1 MPQSLQRGLWVAL
14 ILALHVLGLWAFQTG
29 LVERVVG
36 RAEELV
42 TPVMLIAAQVP
53 SASPEKSSPP
63 APKSLAP
70 TPVDRVTPTAFPAS
84 PVSAASPKPPA
95 TPSLAIGS
103 PPLLATPPSEAGS
116 NFTAPQAAAPQAGA
130 WVGAPNTFPTTA
142 PSGAASA
149 PTPPSKIDLP
159 SSDAAYLNNPK
170 PPYPALSRRLGE
182 QGKVVIRVLIGADGK
197 AQQAQVHS
205 SSGFDRLDQ
214 AGLQTVLK
222 WQFEPGK
229 RGGMPEA
236 MWFNVPLIF
245 KMD

>member
-1 MPQSLQRGLWVAL
+1 MPQSLLRGLWVSL

-29 LVERVVG
+29 LVGRMVG
-36 RAEELV
+36 GVEELV

-53 SASPEKSSPP
+53 SAFPEKSSPP
-63 APKSLAP
+63 APKSLTPA
-70 TPVDRVTPTAFPAS
+70 PVDRPPPTASAAY
-84 PVSAASPKPPA
+84 PVPPASPKPPA
-95 TPSLAIGS
+95 PPSLALGS
-103 PPLLATPPSEAGS
+103 PPLLATPPIEAGS
-116 NFTAPQAAAPQAGA
+116 NFTAPQAAAHHAGA
-130 WVGAPNTFPTTA
+130 WVSAPNTFPAAA
-142 PSGAASA
+142 PPSAASA
-149 PTPPSKIDLP
+149 PTAPSKIDLP

-214 AGLQTVLK
+214 AGLQTVMK

-229 RGGMPEA
+229 RGGIPEA

>member
-1 MPQSLQRGLWVAL
+1 MPQSLQRGLWVAI

-29 LVERVVG
+29 LVGRVVG
-36 RAEELV
+36 RLEEVV

-53 SASPEKSSPP
+53 LASPEKSSPT

-70 TPVDRVTPTAFPAS
+70 TPVDRPPPPAFPVS
-84 PVSAASPKPPA
+84 PVSTKTPA

>member
-1 MPQSLQRGLWVAL
+1 MPQPLHRGLWVAL

-29 LVERVVG
+29 LAGRVV
-36 RAEELV
+36 EQI

-53 SASPEKSSPP
+53 SAPPEKSSLPV
-63 APKSLAP
+63 PKSLTP
-70 TPVDRVTPTAFPAS
+70 TPEDRTLSKAFADS
-84 PVSAASPKPPA
+84 PASPKPPT
-95 TPSLAIGS
+95 TPSLALGS

-116 NFTAPQAAAPQAGA
+116 NFTAPQAAAAPASA
-130 WVGAPNTFPTTA
+130 MLSATNTAPNTSLNTAQPSVA
-142 PSGAASA
+142 PSA
-149 PTPPSKIDLP
+149 PALKIDLP

-197 AQQAQVHS
+197 PQQALVHS

-214 AGLQTVLK
+214 VGLQTVLK

-229 RGGMPEA
+229 RGGVPEA

>member
-29 LVERVVG
+29 LVERVLG
-36 RAEELV
+36 RIEEVV

-53 SASPEKSSPP
+53 LASPEKSSPT

-70 TPVDRVTPTAFPAS
+70 TPLDRPPPTASPA
-84 PVSAASPKPPA
+84 SAASPKPPA

-229 RGGMPEA
+229 RGGIPEA

>member
-29 LVERVVG
+29 LVGRVMG
-36 RAEELV
+36 RAKELV
-42 TPVMLIAAQVP
+42 TPVTLIAAQVP
-53 SASPEKSSPP
+53 LASPEKSSLP

-70 TPVDRVTPTAFPAS
+70 TPVDRLPPTAS

-95 TPSLAIGS
+95 TPSLALALGS
-103 PPLLATPPSEAGS
+103 PTLLATPPSEAGS

-149 PTPPSKIDLP
+149 PTAPSKIDLP

-229 RGGMPEA
+229 RGGIPEA

>member
-29 LVERVVG
+29 LVGRVMG
-36 RAEELV
+36 SAELV

-53 SASPEKSSPP
+53 LASPEKSSPT

-70 TPVDRVTPTAFPAS
+70 TPVDRPPPPAFPVS
-84 PVSAASPKPPA
+84 PVSTKPPA

-229 RGGMPEA
+229 RGGIPEA

>member
-14 ILALHVLGLWAFQTG
+14 ILAMHVLGLWAFQTG
-29 LVERVVG
+29 LVGRVVG
-36 RAEELV
+36 RLEEVV
-42 TPVMLIAAQVP
+42 TPVMLIATQVP
-53 SASPEKSSPP
+53 SASSEKSSPP
-63 APKSLAP
+63 APKSLTP
-70 TPVDRVTPTAFPAS
+70 TPVLRPPPKDFP
-84 PVSAASPKPPA
+84 ASPKPPA
-95 TPSLAIGS
+95 TPSLAPGS

-116 NFTAPQAAAPQAGA
+116 NFTAPQAAATSASAMINPTNTSPNTSPNTAQPSA
-130 WVGAPNTFPTTA
+130 APNQI
-142 PSGAASA
+142 
-149 PTPPSKIDLP
+149 PPSKIDLP

-229 RGGMPEA
+229 RGGAPEA

>member
-29 LVERVVG
+29 LVGRVVG
-36 RAEELV
+36 RLEEVV

-53 SASPEKSSPP
+53 LASPEKSSPT

-70 TPVDRVTPTAFPAS
+70 TPLDRPPPTASPA
-84 PVSAASPKPPA
+84 SAASPKPPA

-197 AQQAQVHS
+197 AQQAQVTS

-229 RGGMPEA
+229 RGGIPEA

>member
-1 MPQSLQRGLWVAL
+1 MPQFLQRVLWL
-14 ILALHVLGLWAFQTG
+14 TFILALHGVGLWAFQAG
-29 LVERVVG
+29 LMGRLVG
-36 RAEELV
+36 HIEEVV
-42 TPVMLIAAQVP
+42 TPVMLIAAQEP
-53 SASPEKSSPP
+53 LASPEKSGPP
-63 APKSLAP
+63 APKPLTP
-70 TPVDRVTPTAFPAS
+70 TLVDRAPPTAS
-84 PVSAASPKPPA
+84 PVFTKPPA
-95 TPSLAIGS
+95 TPSITQVS
-103 PPLLATPPSEAGS
+103 PPFLATPPSEAGS
-116 NFTAPQAAAPQAGA
+116 NFTVPQAVTPAIAAVTATNT
-130 WVGAPNTFPTTA
+130 APNTTQ
-142 PSGAASA
+142 ASA
-149 PTPPSKIDLP
+149 APNQTPPSKIDLP

-182 QGKVVIRVLIGADGK
+182 QGKVVIRVLIDADGK

-229 RGGMPEA
+229 RGGIPEA

>member
-1 MPQSLQRGLWVAL
+1 MPQYLQRGLWVAL
-14 ILALHVLGLWAFQTG
+14 ILALHALGLWAFQTG
-29 LVERVVG
+29 LVGRVVG
-36 RAEELV
+36 RLEEVV
-42 TPVMLIAAQVP
+42 TPVMLIATQVP
-53 SASPEKSSPP
+53 SASSEKSSPP
-63 APKSLAP
+63 APKSLTP
-70 TPVDRVTPTAFPAS
+70 TPVLRSPTKDFP
-84 PVSAASPKPPA
+84 ASPKPPA
-95 TPSLAIGS
+95 TPSLAPGS

-116 NFTAPQAAAPQAGA
+116 NFTAPQAAATSASAMINPTNNSPNTAQPSA
-130 WVGAPNTFPTTA
+130 APNQI
-142 PSGAASA
+142 
-149 PTPPSKIDLP
+149 PPSKIDLP

-229 RGGMPEA
+229 RGGIPEA

>member
-70 TPVDRVTPTAFPAS
+70 TPVDRPPPTASPA
-84 PVSAASPKPPA
+84 SAASPKPPI
-95 TPSLAIGS
+95 TPSLALGS

-116 NFTAPQAAAPQAGA
+116 NFTTPQAAAPQAGA
-130 WVGAPNTFPTTA
+130 WVGGAPNTFSTTA

-149 PTPPSKIDLP
+149 PTPPSKVDLP

-229 RGGMPEA
+229 RGGIPEA

>member
-1 MPQSLQRGLWVAL
+1 MPQSLQRGFWVAL
-14 ILALHVLGLWAFQTG
+14 ILALHALVLWAFQTG
-29 LVERVVG
+29 LVGRVMG
-36 RAEELV
+36 SAELV

-53 SASPEKSSPP
+53 LATPEKSRPT

-70 TPVDRVTPTAFPAS
+70 TPVDRPPPPAFPVS
-84 PVSAASPKPPA
+84 PVSTKTPA

-116 NFTAPQAAAPQAGA
+116 NFTAPQAAATSASAMINPTNTSPNTSPNTAQPSA
-130 WVGAPNTFPTTA
+130 APNQIL
-142 PSGAASA
+142 
-149 PTPPSKIDLP
+149 PSKIDLP

-229 RGGMPEA
+229 RGGAPEA

>member
-14 ILALHVLGLWAFQTG
+14 ILALHVLGLWAFQMG
-29 LVERVVG
+29 LVERVMG

-70 TPVDRVTPTAFPAS
+70 TPVDRPPPTASPA
-84 PVSAASPKPPA
+84 SAASPKPPI
-95 TPSLAIGS
+95 TPSLALGS

-130 WVGAPNTFPTTA
+130 WVGGAPNTFATTA
-142 PSGAASA
+142 PPSAASA
-149 PTPPSKIDLP
+149 PTAPSKIDLP

-229 RGGMPEA
+229 RGGIPEA

>member
-1 MPQSLQRGLWVAL
+1 M
-14 ILALHVLGLWAFQTG
+14 
-29 LVERVVG
+29 
-36 RAEELV
+36 
-42 TPVMLIAAQVP
+42 
-53 SASPEKSSPP
+53 
-63 APKSLAP
+63 
-70 TPVDRVTPTAFPAS
+70 
-84 PVSAASPKPPA
+84 VSA
-95 TPSLAIGS
+95 T
-103 PPLLATPPSEAGS
+103 
-116 NFTAPQAAAPQAGA
+116 
-130 WVGAPNTFPTTA
+130 NTFPTTA
-142 PSGAASA
+142 PISAASA

>member
-29 LVERVVG
+29 LVGRVVG
-36 RAEELV
+36 RLEEVV

-53 SASPEKSSPP
+53 LASPEKSSPT

-70 TPVDRVTPTAFPAS
+70 TPLDRPPPTASPA
-84 PVSAASPKPPA
+84 SAASPKPPA

-116 NFTAPQAAAPQAGA
+116 NFTAPQAAATSATA
-130 WVGAPNTFPTTA
+130 MVSATNTFPTTA
-142 PSGAASA
+142 PISAASA

>member
-1 MPQSLQRGLWVAL
+1 MPQSLQRGFWVAL
-14 ILALHVLGLWAFQTG
+14 ILALHALVLWAFQTG
-29 LVERVVG
+29 LVGRVMG
-36 RAEELV
+36 SAELV
-42 TPVMLIAAQVP
+42 TPVMLIATQVP
-53 SASPEKSSPP
+53 SASSEKSSPP
-63 APKSLAP
+63 APKSLTP
-70 TPVDRVTPTAFPAS
+70 TPVLRPPPKDFP
-84 PVSAASPKPPA
+84 ASPKPPA
-95 TPSLAIGS
+95 TPSLTPGS

-116 NFTAPQAAAPQAGA
+116 NFTAPQAAATSTSAMISASNTASNTAQPSA
-130 WVGAPNTFPTTA
+130 APNQ
-142 PSGAASA
+142 
-149 PTPPSKIDLP
+149 TPPSKIDLP

-229 RGGMPEA
+229 RGGIPEA

>member
-14 ILALHVLGLWAFQTG
+14 ILALHALVLWAFQTG
-29 LVERVVG
+29 LVGRVMG
-36 RAEELV
+36 SAELV

-53 SASPEKSSPP
+53 LATPEKSSPT

-70 TPVDRVTPTAFPAS
+70 TPVDRPPPKDFP
-84 PVSAASPKPPA
+84 ASPKPPA
-95 TPSLAIGS
+95 TPSLTPGS

-116 NFTAPQAAAPQAGA
+116 NFTAPQAAATSTSAMISA
-130 WVGAPNTFPTTA
+130 TNTAPNTAQPSAA
-142 PSGAASA
+142 PNQ
-149 PTPPSKIDLP
+149 TPPSKIDLP

-229 RGGMPEA
+229 RGGVPEA